1 MSGALHIS
9 CNFYSVKFSFR
20 QIALTISRCYTL
32 NIDISLNNFFR
43 NRGFL
48 FLICNSEM
56 FCTKTLS
63 QSLQLA
69 YAFNFQIIEIIIKSY
84 IPIFVNRIHIVE
96 FAITIREKHQIE
108 HFKIIEK
115 NVYKAQ
121 TLWVGIIAYRA
132 LTNLAF
138 RALFVTIDNPYKF
151 GQNKVSLIQH
161 FCKNRLKRLQFQSS
175 RPFFRTFFQ
184 CSSPVFYTFADFAC
198 NQRYILHIKFFVIIL
213 ICYFRNCTF
222 CFLQN
227 AQSTLFSLS
236 KINFLHN
243 ITSNLL
249 LQRDCFFRGI
259 S

>member
-1 MSGALHIS
+1 
-9 CNFYSVKFSFR
+9 
-20 QIALTISRCYTL
+20 
-32 NIDISLNNFFR
+32 
-43 NRGFL
+43 
-48 FLICNSEM
+48 M
-56 FCTKTLS
+56 FCAKALS
-63 QSLQLA
+63 QSLQLT
-69 YAFNFQIIEIIIKSY
+69 YAFNFQIIEIIIKRY

-108 HFKIIEK
+108 YFKIIAK
-115 NVYKAQ
+115 NVYKVQ

-132 LTNLAF
+132 LANLAF
-138 RALFVTIDNPYKF
+138 RALFVTICNPYKF

-175 RPFFRTFFQ
+175 RPFFCTFSQ

-213 ICYFRNCTF
+213 ICYFCNCTF

-227 AQSTLFSLS
+227 AQSTFFSLS